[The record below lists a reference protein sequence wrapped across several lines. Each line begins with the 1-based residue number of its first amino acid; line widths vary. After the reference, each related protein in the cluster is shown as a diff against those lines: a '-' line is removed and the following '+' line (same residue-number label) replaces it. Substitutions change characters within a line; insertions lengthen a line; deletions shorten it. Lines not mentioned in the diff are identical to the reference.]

1 MMKTIKNKTKRFK
14 RTEESLLTKR
24 SGGEKVVFI
33 IAFIFLLVYSVSLV
47 IPTLWMLMNSF
58 KDGTEYALDIVGAS
72 TQSFPEEW
80 LFSNYLNVYQ
90 NIKIDN
96 VSFLEMLGNSAYF
109 IIVGALQLYWQASV
123 AYVLSKYEFKANKYI
138 YATAIFCMTL
148 PIMGNTAA
156 NLKLNAALGIYDN
169 LLAPIVTSAAGA
181 FGFNF
186 LMLYGF
192 FKNVSSEYMEAAS
205 IDGASHFAIFWR
217 VMLPQAMPMMST
229 FFILHAIGS
238 WSDYMTPMM
247 YFPSHPNLAYGLYL
261 VSNELTRGN
270 MPSYFAALVLSALPI
285 LILFALCSDKI
296 MKNYSIGGLKG

>member
-1 MMKTIKNKTKRFK
+1 MKTKQNQTKRLK
-14 RTEESLLTKR
+14 RTEGSLFTKR
-24 SGGEKVVFI
+24 SGGEKVVFTV
-33 IAFIFLLVYSVSLV
+33 AFIFLLVYSISLV

-58 KDGTEYALDIVGAS
+58 KDGTEYALDIVGAT
-72 TQSFPEEW
+72 TQRLPEKW
-80 LFSNYLNVYQ
+80 LISNYLDVYQ

-96 VSFLEMLGNSAYF
+96 VSFLEMLANSAYF
-109 IIVGALQLYWQASV
+109 IIIGALGLYWQAAV

-156 NLKLNAALGIYDN
+156 SLKLNASLGIYDN

-186 LMLYGF
+186 LLLYGF

-205 IDGASHFAIFWR
+205 IDGASHFAIFWH
-217 VMLPQAMPMMST
+217 VMFPQAMPMLST
-229 FFILHAIGS
+229 FFILHAIS
-238 WSDYMTPMM
+238 AWADYATPML
-247 YFPSHPNLAYGLYL
+247 YFPSHPNVAYGLYL
-261 VSNELTRGN
+261 VSNELTRGD
-270 MPSYFAALVLSALPI
+270 MPSYFAALVLSALPV
-285 LILFALCSDKI
+285 LILFAVCSDKI